1 MELGRYI
8 FQLPSDEELQV
19 LEQKINYSFSNRT
32 LLREALQPA
41 TWVNEDGNKKL
52 AMVGNSIMRLVIVN
66 HGLKGKKT
74 RGMCFSHTG
83 YYFTNLRFRL
93 WLGQISDMFTLK
105 ASKSSLCAQ
114 GFYLGISKFVVK
126 RPTQLVVGPTI
137 MATTME
143 AIVGAVYLDCN
154 EQIQPCA
161 VVMNALDIA
170 WSE

>member
-66 HGLKGKKT
+66 HGLKEKKT
-74 RGMCFSHTG
+74 R
-83 YYFTNLRFRL
+83 
-93 WLGQISDMFTLK
+93 GQISDMFTLK

-114 GFYLGISKFVVK
+114 GFYLGISEFVVK